1 MPQTT
6 FVLTRQNGGQISRAE
21 TTVDISGADLHH
33 LLTRLNAGQ
42 PQQFGEVAT
51 IYVAPEQYL
60 LHVDGQTISV
70 QPQFF
75 PAEYGFIINELV
87 SKLTPADA

>member
-6 FVLTRQNGGQISRAE
+6 FVLTRKNGDQISRAE
-21 TTVDISGADLHH
+21 TTVDISEADLQH
-33 LLTRLNAGQ
+33 LITRLKASQ
-42 PQQFGEVAT
+42 PQQFGELAT
-51 IYVAPEQYL
+51 VYVAPEQYTV
-60 LHVDGQTISV
+60 HVGGQTISS

-75 PAEYGFIINELV
+75 PSEYGFIINELM